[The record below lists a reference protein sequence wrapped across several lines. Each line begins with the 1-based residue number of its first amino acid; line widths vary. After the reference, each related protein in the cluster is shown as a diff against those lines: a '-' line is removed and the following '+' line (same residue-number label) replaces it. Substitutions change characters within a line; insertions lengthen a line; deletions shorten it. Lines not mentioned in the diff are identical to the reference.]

1 MDKETTNT
9 DLQSTAPELPRLD
22 SDYKAES
29 TTDVASTPNW
39 QNLLQ
44 GVAKATKALLTNSNR
59 NTAINQALAI
69 LGQATAAHRVY
80 VCEYH
85 PHPVTKE
92 LALSRR
98 FEWVQSG
105 IKPQQNNPLLQN
117 LSQSE
122 FDLQSWY
129 QHFTAGYSFIAIA
142 SNLSPSQQQ
151 FLESLQVKSIL
162 LVPIPVESKI
172 WGFIGFSD
180 CYHERAWSQDEEAAL
195 TTMAVTLGSIL
206 AYRQTSDVL
215 YSERQQ
221 AQAQLA
227 ESEERFRLMVEG
239 SEQVFF
245 YFYDNDYIFQYVSP
259 SVHAVLGYTPEEL
272 VGNLYKLVFQKS
284 SQPLAD
290 DLTEKRIE
298 TYAIQAQH
306 KDGRLV
312 VLEIA
317 ESAIIRNGLFVGIQ
331 GFGRDITDRHQA
343 LEQLKAIAK
352 RDRLLR
358 GMAERIRTSLDLQ
371 TILDTTVAEVREF
384 LQADRVFII
393 DANIRGSDSGV
404 IAESV
409 AGNFRSMR
417 EWTNCENHAKA
428 IQSYFANRN
437 IDVINDTNKIDVPA
451 AIAEDFIDFQIRAII
466 SVPIVVADEL
476 YGLLVAHQC
485 SQAREWNTDEIGLL
499 EKLSTPVAIAIQQA
513 KLYEELQRLNA
524 GLEQQVEERTQ
535 ELQQKYTELEELQNI
550 KDEFLQAFSH
560 DLRTPIM
567 GILLV
572 MKNLYSLSNGK
583 SATISLAVLE
593 RVIQSCDR
601 QLQLIESLLEAHSS
615 DVKGLTIQQ
624 VPLSLHTFSQAIV
637 KDLEPLLVKNQATI
651 TNQIAVNLPLV
662 AADPLH
668 LRRVFENLIAN
679 ALNHNPLELSLTL
692 NAVVENGMVC
702 CTIADNGV
710 GIDRDLCERLFDRY
724 IKGSRSRATGIG
736 LGLYLCRQ
744 IITAHGGQIGVISQP
759 GAGAKFWFTL
769 PLAVESGSQGAVGAG
784 EAGEAEERIIN
795 DK

>member
-1 MDKETTNT
+1 MGMDKETTNT
-9 DLQSTAPELPRLD
+9 DLQSTASELPKLD

-29 TTDVASTPNW
+29 TTHIASPPNW
-39 QNLLQ
+39 HNLLQ
-44 GVAKATKALLTNSNR
+44 GVAKATKALLTNSYSLGYSFASR

-80 VCEYH
+80 ICEYH
-85 PHPVTKE
+85 PHPVTGE

-105 IKPQQNNPLLQN
+105 IIPQQNNPLLHN

-122 FDLQSWY
+122 FDLQAWY

-142 SNLSPSQQQ
+142 SNLSPPQRQ

-180 CYHERAWSQDEEAAL
+180 CYHEREWSQDEEAAL

-206 AYRQTSDVL
+206 AYRQMSDVL
-215 YSERQQ
+215 YGERQQ
-221 AQAQLA
+221 AQFQLA
-227 ESEERFRLMVEG
+227 ENEERFRLMVEG

-245 YFYDNDYIFQYVSP
+245 FFYDNDYIFQYVSP
-259 SVHAVLGYTPEEL
+259 SVYTVLGYTPEEL
-272 VGNLYKLVFQKS
+272 VGNAYDLIFHKL

-290 DLTEKRIE
+290 ELTGKRIE
-298 TYAIQAQH
+298 TYAIQARH

-317 ESAIIRNGLFVGIQ
+317 ESAIIRNDQFVGIQ
-331 GFGRDITDRHQA
+331 GFARNITDRHQA

-428 IQSYFANRN
+428 IQSYFAKRN
-437 IDVINDTNKIDVPA
+437 IDVINDTTKIDVPV
-451 AIAEDFIDFQIRAII
+451 AIAQDFIDFQIRAIV
-466 SVPIVVADEL
+466 SVPIVVADQL

-513 KLYEELQRLNA
+513 KLYEELQRLNT

-535 ELQQKYTELEELQNI
+535 ELRQKYTELEELQNI

-572 MKNLYSLSNGK
+572 MKNLHSRSNGE
-583 SATISLAVLE
+583 SVTISLAILE

-651 TNQIAVNLPLV
+651 TNQIVVNLPLV
-662 AADPLH
+662 DADPLH

-679 ALNHNPLELSLTL
+679 ALNHNPPGLSLTL

-702 CTIADNGV
+702 CTITDNGV

-724 IKGSRSRATGIG
+724 IRGKRSQATGIG

-744 IITAHGGQIGVISQP
+744 IITAHKGQIGVISQP

-769 PLAVESGSQGAVGAG
+769 PLA
-784 EAGEAEERIIN
+784 N
-795 DK
+795 